1 MRFEWD
7 DAKNDA
13 NLRKHGLSFEEA
25 RLIFDGPVLTVE
37 DRRQDYGEDRF
48 ITLGAIAGLIIVA
61 TVHTDRNDVTRLI
74 SARLANRKERVRYH
88 AHIATETEGPRRPE
102 R

>member
-1 MRFEWD
+1 MHFEWD

-25 RLIFDGPVLTVE
+25 RLIFDGPVFTVR
-37 DRRQDYGEDRF
+37 DLRQDYGEDRF
-48 ITLGAIAGLIIVA
+48 ITLGAIAGLIVVA
-61 TVHTDRNDVTRLI
+61 AVHTDRIGVTRLI

-88 AHIATETEGPRRPE
+88 AHITTETEGPRRPE
-102 R
+102 